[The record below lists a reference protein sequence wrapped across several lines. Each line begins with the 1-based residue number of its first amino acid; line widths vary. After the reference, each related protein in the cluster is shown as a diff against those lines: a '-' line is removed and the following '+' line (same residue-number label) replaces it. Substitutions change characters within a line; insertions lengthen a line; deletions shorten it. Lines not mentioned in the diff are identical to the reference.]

1 MRRFGS
7 FFRLGFIVCAMA
19 ALAAATQ
26 PSGPAVSIE
35 DVERFYKVYDAA
47 QGHPTAD
54 QLQRDYLDLGTEGLH
69 SFAKARN
76 VTAAR
81 IADAIAQQPQVY
93 ADAKRCLTVLP
104 RVRARLQTVLQ
115 RLGGLYPEMRPAPV
129 AIVVGRGRPVAIA
142 DPAGGVRIGLEAL
155 CAADGLDPDPEE
167 RFVQVIAHEY
177 AHVQQSLFLN
187 DEKNT
192 TVLQTALAEGG
203 AEFTAELISGKVSN
217 ARLMTLAK
225 GRELQIETAFVPDQD
240 ETDLSTWFY
249 NHPGTPEWP
258 PDLGYWVGY
267 RIVKA
272 HYQRASDKRLALE
285 QMFGITDAKA
295 FLAQSGW
302 RPGMRL
308 D

>member
-1 MRRFGS
+1 MGNL
-7 FFRLGFIVCAMA
+7 RLKP
-19 ALAAATQ
+19 ALALSRDAGLARRHRG
-26 PSGPAVSIE
+26 GP
-35 DVERFYKVYDAA
+35 RPTR
-47 QGHPTAD
+47 GHRRP
-54 QLQRDYLDLGTEGLH
+54 
-69 SFAKARN
+69 
-76 VTAAR
+76 
-81 IADAIAQQPQVY
+81 
-93 ADAKRCLTVLP
+93 
-104 RVRARLQTVLQ
+104 
-115 RLGGLYPEMRPAPV
+115 GGRRPD
-129 AIVVGRGRPVAIA
+129 R
-142 DPAGGVRIGLEAL
+142 LEAL
-155 CAADGLDPDPEE
+155 CATDGLDPDVEE

-203 AEFTAELISGKVSN
+203 AEFTAELIAGKVSN
-217 ARLMTLAK
+217 ARLMTVAK
-225 GRELQIETAFVPDQD
+225 GRELQIETAFAHD
-240 ETDLSTWFY
+240 EGKTDLSKWFY

-272 HYQRASDKRLALE
+272 HYQHASDKRLALE

-308 D
+308 N